1 MLIPSATAA
10 AVFRLGWPLPP
21 LWLPGRLGLAT
32 GVAEGGPGGGGGLGW
47 VGLRSVGLVLDG
59 GRQRVG
65 TRFVVI

>member
-10 AVFRLGWPLPP
+10 AVFRLGSPPAVVARPLGSGDG
-21 LWLPGRLGLAT
+21 GR
-32 GVAEGGPGGGGGLGW
+32 GGRSGRRWW